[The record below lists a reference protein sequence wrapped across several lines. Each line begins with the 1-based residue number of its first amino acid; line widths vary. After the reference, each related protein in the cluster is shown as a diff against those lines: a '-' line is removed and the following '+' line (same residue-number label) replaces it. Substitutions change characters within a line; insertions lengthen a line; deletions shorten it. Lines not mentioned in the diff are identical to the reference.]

1 MVEAIKMMTEN
12 KVDLGSIQ
20 IHKKVIADIAAAALG
35 EIDGA
40 KLAPK
45 DLLNQFLE
53 VLGQRTCPGIAVTVD
68 KDDQVTIELKVT
80 IRYGINIPDIARQIQ
95 DVVRL
100 AVEKTTDIHLRE
112 VNVNVQ
118 GIERG
123 NA

>member
-1 MVEAIKMMTEN
+1 MMTEN

-40 KLAPK
+40 QLAPK

-53 VLGQRTCPGIAVTVD
+53 VLGQKKCPGINVTVD
-68 KDDQVTIELKVT
+68 KDEQVTIELKVT

-123 NA
+123 KS

>member
-1 MVEAIKMMTEN
+1 MMTEN
-12 KVDLGSIQ
+12 KIDLGSIQ
-20 IHKKVIADIAAAALG
+20 IHKKVIGEIAAAALG
-35 EIDGA
+35 EIDGVH
-40 KLAPK
+40 LAPQ
-45 DLLNQFLE
+45 DALNRFLE
-53 VLGQRTCPGIAVTVD
+53 ILGQKNCSGIEVAVD
-68 KDDQVTIELKVT
+68 KNDQVTIELKVL

-100 AVEKTTDIHLRE
+100 AIEKTTDIHLRE

>member
-1 MVEAIKMMTEN
+1 MTEN
-12 KVDLGSIQ
+12 KVDCGSIQ
-20 IHKKVIADIAAAALG
+20 IHKKVIGEIAAAALG
-35 EIDGA
+35 EIDGV
-40 KLAPK
+40 KLPPK

-53 VLGQRTCPGIAVTVD
+53 VLGQKNCPGINVTVD

-123 NA
+123 KT

>member
-1 MVEAIKMMTEN
+1 MTEN
-12 KVDLGSIQ
+12 KVDCGSIQ
-20 IHKKVIADIAAAALG
+20 IHKKVIGEIAAAALG
-35 EIDGA
+35 EIDGVQ
-40 KLAPK
+40 LASK

-53 VLGQRTCPGIAVTVD
+53 ILGQKNCPGINVTVD
-68 KDDQVTIELKVT
+68 KDGQVTIELKVT